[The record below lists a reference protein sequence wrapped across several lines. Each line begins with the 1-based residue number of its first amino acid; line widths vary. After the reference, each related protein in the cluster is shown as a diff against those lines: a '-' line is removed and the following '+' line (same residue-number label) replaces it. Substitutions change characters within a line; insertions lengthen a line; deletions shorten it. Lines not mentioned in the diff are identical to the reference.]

1 MEIDISGSY
10 SNVINILDSI
20 NRTFSK
26 AEQPVYHIKL
36 SMELN
41 SDDLLLINKNSLQP
55 LDSYPQE
62 DVDCFA
68 IDRDSFYRFKNAYE
82 NSCFISVN
90 NSNAIKAET
99 KREETKA
106 GPYDCDTS
114 DHSSPCDT
122 PSYPMNMVPANHSNK
137 KVPEGNYDDLYI
149 IENHESSC
157 VSQNRPAVMAIKQ
170 LGENY
175 YLLFYRR
182 SVYDAGVDTSF
193 RSYLSQQPGV
203 LVAYRYFHFI
213 DNLRSEFGNLGL
225 SLRHNGKNEL
235 SKYQADQILH
245 KFKILEY
252 M

>member
-1 MEIDISGSY
+1 MEIEINGNY
-10 SNVINILDSI
+10 SELINILDSI

-26 AEQPVYHIKL
+26 AEQPVYHIRL

-62 DVDCFA
+62 NVDCFA
-68 IDRDSFYRFKNAYE
+68 IDKNSFYRFKNAYE

-90 NSNAIKAET
+90 NSNAIKTET
-99 KREETKA
+99 EREETKT
-106 GPYDCDTS
+106 GPYDCNKS
-114 DHSSPCDT
+114 DHSVPYDV
-122 PSYPMNMVPANHSNK
+122 PSYPVNMVPADHSNR